1 MNQQRD
7 GRLGIGIIGAGKV
20 GPILGAALAGA
31 GHALVGISAISE
43 ESKERAQAILPD
55 VPVLE
60 VPRIVELSE
69 LVLIAVPDQELP
81 DLVNGLA
88 VAGVWQPGQIVL
100 HTSAAYGVEVLH
112 PAVLAGVI
120 PLALHPAMAFTG
132 TSMDIARLADCYI
145 AVTAPA
151 PVLPIGQALAVE
163 MGGEPVVISEAQ
175 RPQYA
180 EAIATASQFSA
191 AIVDQATNLLGEI
204 GIENPGRI
212 VAPLIRSAVDN
223 ALGQAGDASRLGFT
237 GLDD

>member
-1 MNQQRD
+1 M
-7 GRLGIGIIGAGKV
+7 
-20 GPILGAALAGA
+20 
-31 GHALVGISAISE
+31 
-43 ESKERAQAILPD
+43 
-55 VPVLE
+55 
-60 VPRIVELSE
+60 
-69 LVLIAVPDQELP
+69 
-81 DLVNGLA
+81 
-88 VAGVWQPGQIVL
+88 L

-237 GLDD
+237 GLED

>member
-69 LVLIAVPDQELP
+69 LVLIAVPDEELP

-88 VAGVWQPGQIVL
+88 VAGVWHPGPIVL

-175 RPQYA
+175 RQQYA

-191 AIVDQATNLLGEI
+191 AIVDQASNLLGEI

>member
-43 ESKERAQAILPD
+43 ESKERAHAILPG
-55 VPVLE
+55 VPIME

-69 LVLIAVPDQELP
+69 LVLIAVPDDELP
-81 DLVNGLA
+81 DLINGLA
-88 VAGVWQPGQIVL
+88 VAGVWQPGQIVM
-100 HTSAAYGVEVLH
+100 HTSAGFGVDVLH

-120 PLALHPAMAFTG
+120 PLALHPAMSFTG

-145 AVTAPA
+145 AVTAPT

-163 MGGEPVVISEAQ
+163 MGGEPIIISEAQ
-175 RPQYA
+175 RPPYA

-191 AIVDQATNLLGEI
+191 AIVEQASTMLGDI

-223 ALGQAGDASRLGFT
+223 ALGQAGDASRLGFL
-237 GLDD
+237 GLED